1 MLKSRFP
8 TGECV
13 CGCRLADISFTPE
26 PMGVT
31 FIFERGNSTLRVF
44 VANPRKSVFKDQ
56 LAKEVLRV
64 TLFLESIFFTYLTP
78 QDVLDAK
85 SGLDG
90 TPAERFEQ
98 YINNIKSALQSVGA
112 FEEPI
117 CLKVLNYK
125 GNPSLPKYVSYG
137 GKYLPFIKKESDITR
152 DLRYTTY
159 ENQNYLCH

>member
-1 MLKSRFP
+1 MLRSKFP

-13 CGCRLADISFTPE
+13 CGCKLIGVDFVAV

-31 FIFERGNSTLRVF
+31 FTFQRGNSILRTF
-44 VANPRKSVFKDQ
+44 VENPKKSVYKDQ
-56 LAKEVLRV
+56 LAKEILRV

-85 SGLDG
+85 SGLEG
-90 TPAERFEQ
+90 TPAEKFEQ
-98 YINNIKSALQSVGA
+98 YINNIKSALQAVGA

-117 CLKVLNYK
+117 CLKVLSYK
-125 GNPSLPKYVSYG
+125 GKPSLPKYVSYG

-152 DLRYTTY
+152 ELRFTTF